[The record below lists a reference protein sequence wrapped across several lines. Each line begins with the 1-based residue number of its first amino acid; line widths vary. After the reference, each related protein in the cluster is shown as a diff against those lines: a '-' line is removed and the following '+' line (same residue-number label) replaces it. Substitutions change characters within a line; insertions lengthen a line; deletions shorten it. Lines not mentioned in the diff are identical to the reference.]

1 MESLGCLEDYIVWMG
16 CSGTNITSGMAME
29 VAVSLMSMHEGVST
43 VVAIVTVFLVVRLA
57 VAAAAGVAQE

>member
-16 CSGTNITSGMAME
+16 CSGTNITSGMVME

-43 VVAIVTVFLVVRLA
+43 VVAIVTVFLVVLLA